1 MHRYTFKKLFKCSGP
16 AILPVIHVLDLV
28 QTQRNIK
35 TAIEEGASGVF
46 LINHDFHV
54 ERFLPIIR
62 STRELFPSLWLGVNF
77 LAVTGKDAFP
87 ILGSLK
93 QDGISVDAYWAD
105 DARIDESR
113 GSEEQS
119 EPQQILDTR
128 EVSGWHGIY
137 FGGVAFKKQR
147 EVAPQEFSAAARI
160 ATDFVDVVTTSG
172 KATGK
177 QTPTDKVEA
186 FRAGL
191 GDNALCIASGA
202 TPENIGL
209 YRDHV
214 DAILVATGINR
225 DGDFY
230 NIDRL
235 KLRRLLAKARPVSPV
250 SKENRNARN
259 YMSLMAPRSRS
270 EKYAWLDPSS
280 AYINAQ
286 SFSTIL
292 DDLLRPFEDD
302 EIDVVAGIDAAGFV
316 LAGAMAVRLGKGVLT
331 LRKGGKTPVD
341 YDTVP
346 MMNYSG
352 KTQHLEMRKPAFAA
366 KTRVLLVDQWIET
379 GGTMKA
385 GTELIERQG
394 GIVAGIAVVCVEENA
409 ATREMREK
417 YKVSSCVL
425 PGTDLQ
431 ALCNSQTLTSFKG
444 YQPVHSFPQAD
455 YSE

>member
-16 AILPVIHVLDLV
+16 VILPVIHVIDIV
-28 QTQRNIK
+28 QTHRNVR

-46 LINHDFHV
+46 LINHDFEV
-54 ERFLPIIR
+54 DCLLPIIR
-62 STRELFPSLWLGVNF
+62 STRESFPSLWLGVNF
-77 LAVTGKDAFP
+77 LAVTGNDAFP
-87 ILGSLK
+87 ILGSLE

-105 DARIDESR
+105 DARIDESS
-113 GSEEQS
+113 GSEDQFEAH
-119 EPQQILDTR
+119 QILKTR
-128 EVSGWHGIY
+128 EVSGWSGMY

-147 EVAPQEFSAAARI
+147 EVAPQEFYVAARI

-177 QTPTDKVEA
+177 QTPAEKVEA
-186 FRAGL
+186 FRSGL

-202 TPENIGL
+202 TPENISL

-230 NIDRL
+230 NIDPL
-235 KLRRLLAKARPVSPV
+235 KLRRLLTKARPESSVNE
-250 SKENRNARN
+250 ENRNSRK
-259 YMSLMAPRSRS
+259 YMDLMAPRSRS

-286 SFSTIL
+286 SFAMIL
-292 DDLLRPFEDD
+292 DDLLRPYEDD

-331 LRKGGKTPVD
+331 LRKGGKTPVA

-346 MMNYSG
+346 MKNYSG
-352 KTQHLEMRKPAFAA
+352 KTQHLEMRKPAFAV

-425 PGTDLQ
+425 PGTNLQ
-431 ALCNSQTLTSFKG
+431 ALCNSQTLTSFEG
-444 YQPVHSFPQAD
+444 YQPEHSFPQAD
-455 YSE
+455 YSD